1 MLTHEAVCLQVID
14 FGQVRGT
21 ERPTSPLLDPVRLIY
36 SMLLEYPPLNSADEF
51 DEAKRVIDHVLLAPY
66 QKPRAHVV

>member
-21 ERPTSPLLDPVRLIY
+21 ERPTSPLLDCVRLIC
-36 SMLLEYPPLNSADEF
+36 SMLFEYNPLQSADEF
-51 DEAKRVIDHVLLAPY
+51 DEAKRMIDHVLLAPY